1 MVSIREGG
9 ARAPSG
15 HFYQHKKDTSIFLS
29 LHTAKK
35 NWSNIDWYLFAAAF
49 AISLLGLVTMHSFS
63 AENVFFGRQIIWIG
77 LAVMVFFVAS
87 IPEYSFLRRTPIVVG
102 LYTIVVA
109 LLALI
114 FVFGAV
120 VKGGQNRFNLGLFAF
135 QPADLAKLILVVFLA
150 KYFARR
156 HIEIAHIRH
165 ILVSGAYAFVMLF
178 LVFLQ
183 PDFGSAITIASIW
196 LGMVLVAGISWKH
209 LATLFIIGAVVAGGL
224 WHFGLHQYQKDR
236 ILTFLHPLSNIQGTG
251 YNAYQSTVAVGSGEF
266 VGKGIGYGTQSK
278 LQFLPEFQTDFIF
291 ASYAEEWGFVGVLLL
306 FGLFSIVIVRIL
318 MIAVH
323 GYDNFDML
331 VAAGIAIYFISQFT
345 VHAGM
350 NMGLLPITGT
360 TLPFMSYG
368 GSHLITEYL
377 ALGIL
382 MGLRRRARPTIQAR
396 DETEIVGAVV

>member
-1 MVSIREGG
+1 MVSLLQKATQLL
-9 ARAPSG
+9 ARR
-15 HFYQHKKDTSIFLS
+15 FTY
-29 LHTAKK
+29 
-35 NWSNIDWYLFAAAF
+35 IDWPLFAAALT
-49 AISLLGLVTMHSFS
+49 ISILGLVTMHSFS
-63 AENVFFGRQIIWIG
+63 AENSFFVRQMVWIS
-77 LAVMVFFVAS
+77 LAVIVFLVAS
-87 IPEYSFLRRTPIVVG
+87 IPEYGFLRRTPVVVG
-102 LYTIVVA
+102 LYAVIVA

-120 VKGGQNRFNLGLFAF
+120 VKGGQNRFDLGLFAF
-135 QPADLAKLILVVFLA
+135 QPADLAKLMLVIFLA

-165 ILVSGAYAFVMLF
+165 ILVSGAYAFVILL

-183 PDFGSAITIASIW
+183 PDLGSAITIASIW

-236 ILTFLHPLSNIQGTG
+236 ILTFIHPLSNIQSTG
-251 YNAYQSTVAVGSGEF
+251 YNAYQSTVAVGSGQAL
-266 VGKGIGYGTQSK
+266 GKGIGYGTQSK

-291 ASYAEEWGFVGVLLL
+291 ASFAEEWGFVGVIIL
-306 FGLFSIVIVRIL
+306 FTLFTIIIVRIL
-318 MIAVH
+318 VIATH
-323 GYDNFDML
+323 GYDNFDTL
-331 VAAGIAIYFISQFT
+331 VAAGIAIYFISQFI

-368 GSHLITEYL
+368 GSHLLTEYM

-382 MGLRRRARPTIQAR
+382 MGMRRRARPTIQAR

>member
-1 MVSIREGG
+1 MNKI
-9 ARAPSG
+9 
-15 HFYQHKKDTSIFLS
+15 
-29 LHTAKK
+29 
-35 NWSNIDWYLFAAAF
+35 WSHIDWVLLSAALT
-49 AISLLGLVTMHSFS
+49 ISFLGLVTMHSFS
-63 AENVFFGRQIIWIG
+63 AENSFFMRQIIWIG
-77 LAVMVFFVAS
+77 LAVIVFFLAS
-87 IPEYSFLRRTPIVVG
+87 IPEYGFLRRTPIVVG
-102 LYTIVVA
+102 LYSVILA

-120 VKGGQNRFNLGLFAF
+120 VKGGQNRFDLGLFAF
-135 QPADLAKLILVVFLA
+135 QPADLAKLMLVIFLA

-156 HIEIAHIRH
+156 HVEIAHIRH
-165 ILVSGAYAFVMLF
+165 ILVSGAYTLVVFV

-209 LATLFIIGAVVAGGL
+209 LLTLFAIAAAVSFGL

-236 ILTFLHPLSNIQGTG
+236 ILTFIHPLANIQSTG
-251 YNAYQSTVAVGSGEF
+251 YNAYQSTVAVGSGQLL
-266 VGKGIGYGTQSK
+266 GKGIGYGTQSK

-291 ASYAEEWGFVGVLLL
+291 ASYAEEWGFFGVLLL
-306 FGLFSIVIVRIL
+306 FALFAIVIVRIL
-318 MIAVH
+318 MISAR
-323 GYDNFDML
+323 GYDNFDTL
-331 VAAGIAIYFISQFT
+331 FAAGIAIYFTSQFI